1 MVDKGNNSEGEYV
14 IRKLYNTRHTL
25 LDNDDRYL
33 QDVCL
38 QFKRYPTLAALVLIL
53 SHSSQPS
60 LKPHQ
65 SERLNAH
72 VYLINS
78 TVEDNMANILYL
90 AFTIFGRKW

>member
-1 MVDKGNNSEGEYV
+1 MVDKGNNSEGICYKKTIQYKTHSV
-14 IRKLYNTRHTL
+14 GQWLPVYAGWL
-25 LDNDDRYL
+25 LQLR
-33 QDVCL
+33 
-38 QFKRYPTLAALVLIL
+38 RSPTLAGLVLIP

-78 TVEDNMANILYL
+78 TVADNMANILYL

>member
-1 MVDKGNNSEGEYV
+1 MVDKGNNSEGICYKKT
-14 IRKLYNTRHTL
+14 IQDKTHTVGQWLPVYAGCL
-25 LDNDDRYL
+25 LQLR
-33 QDVCL
+33 
-38 QFKRYPTLAALVLIL
+38 RSPTLAGLVLIP

-78 TVEDNMANILYL
+78 TVEDNMATILYL

>member
-1 MVDKGNNSEGEYV
+1 MVDKGNNSEGICYKKT
-14 IRKLYNTRHTL
+14 IQYKTHTVGQWLPVYAGCL
-25 LDNDDRYL
+25 LQLR
-33 QDVCL
+33 
-38 QFKRYPTLAALVLIL
+38 RYPTLAALVLIL

-65 SERLNAH
+65 SERLNTH
-72 VYLINS
+72 VYSINS